1 MFTQK
6 EFQDGDAT
14 LIRRAAAGQR
24 SAFDLLVER
33 HQAAVYRFACSLAR
47 DEAAAEEALQ
57 ETFLSAFKST
67 RRFRGEASARAWL
80 LTIVRHVVERQL
92 VRKLGEP
99 AESQALGEIGR
110 AAGWGAID
118 DHLADRLADHLLLQR
133 ALAGLSSADRALLIL
148 RDLEGL
154 TSAEAAE
161 VMGIAESALKTRLH
175 RARLRLLAGLRREVA
190 DGG

>member
-1 MFTQK
+1 MSTQ
-6 EFQDGDAT
+6 ERFQDGDAT

-33 HQAAVYRFACSLAR
+33 HQAAVYRFARSLAH
-47 DEAAAEEALQ
+47 DDAAAEEALQ

-80 LTIVRHVVERQL
+80 LTIARHVVERQPS
-92 VRKLGEP
+92 RGGGEP
-99 AESQALGEIGR
+99 GESQPLGEIGR

-118 DHLADRLADHLLLQR
+118 DHLADLLADRLLLQR
-133 ALAGLSSADRALLIL
+133 ALAGLSAADRALLIL

-154 TSAEAAE
+154 NTAEAAE
-161 VMGIAESALKTRLH
+161 VMGLAESALKTRLH
-175 RARLRLLAGLRREVA
+175 RARLRLLAHLRREVE